1 MYTTEELQECAYV
14 LGWGRKSI
22 PKSRSGVRKKIIDW
36 IYQLISFDETF

>member
-36 IYQLISFDETF
+36 INQLIAFDETF